1 MCNPGYYLYGPLG
14 GGLCQQCQNGTF
26 KNESGNFEC
35 TKCANN
41 TETIGLGSKNISDC
55 RCSGGYQSDSDN
67 KCVPCVPGKFRQS
80 ARDIDLCGECGW
92 GTKSSYGQKS
102 CDLCE
107 HGTYSLNGSKVCSM
121 CASGTYSLS
130 PALSCTECTQGKFQ
144 DTIKQS
150 SCIDCGAGWESSRSR
165 ASKKCIICGPGLFNE
180 KPGGRCEQC
189 PAGKKSRAFRG
200 STACDDCLPGTYID
214 EPQKPR
220 CNDCVAGTYSGTG
233 NSTCVL
239 CAQGKFSGALASACI
254 KCAVGKF
261 ASKTGSSACT
271 NCPIG
276 KYLQFTGETFCNLCP
291 INSNTT
297 RDGAENY
304 LNCSCSSG
312 KKMTSDRACVKYWKV
327 GVQHSVPEAGIFVPC
342 HVHACMHKR
351 TNRCSH
357 NENFNLPALGLSV
370 LNDILHTISRQRQ
383 HTFLQICWRAVGKSA
398 TKSPMLR

>member
-1 MCNPGYYLYGPLG
+1 MK
-14 GGLCQQCQNGTF
+14 F
-26 KNESGNFEC
+26 VHAKC
-35 TKCANN
+35 T
-41 TETIGLGSKNISDC
+41 
-55 RCSGGYQSDSDN
+55 
-67 KCVPCVPGKFRQS
+67 
-80 ARDIDLCGECGW
+80 
-92 GTKSSYGQKS
+92 
-102 CDLCE
+102 
-107 HGTYSLNGSKVCSM
+107 
-121 CASGTYSLS
+121 
-130 PALSCTECTQGKFQ
+130 
-144 DTIKQS
+144 
-150 SCIDCGAGWESSRSR
+150 
-165 ASKKCIICGPGLFNE
+165 
-180 KPGGRCEQC
+180 
-189 PAGKKSRAFRG
+189 
-200 STACDDCLPGTYID
+200 
-214 EPQKPR
+214 
-220 CNDCVAGTYSGTG
+220 TG

-312 KKMTSDRACVKYWKV
+312 KKMASDRECVKYWKV